1 MFITL
6 NHLNLIICFIL
17 GGSVTAIASW
27 IGTFINPLI
36 AAICWS
42 YPISILP
49 TIYFMK
55 RNSKDNLYISKYLIS
70 TTLALILLM
79 IATFFMAY
87 FIKTTNNI
95 ILSIFKSTIIW
106 FICSLI
112 FYYGVIFLKLDNYFM

>member
-1 MFITL
+1 M
-6 NHLNLIICFIL
+6 L

-36 AAICWS
+36 AAIYWS

-55 RNSKDNLYISKYLIS
+55 RYSKDNLYISKYLIS
-70 TTLALILLM
+70 TTFALILLM

-112 FYYGVIFLKLDNYFM
+112 FYYGVIFLKLDKYFM